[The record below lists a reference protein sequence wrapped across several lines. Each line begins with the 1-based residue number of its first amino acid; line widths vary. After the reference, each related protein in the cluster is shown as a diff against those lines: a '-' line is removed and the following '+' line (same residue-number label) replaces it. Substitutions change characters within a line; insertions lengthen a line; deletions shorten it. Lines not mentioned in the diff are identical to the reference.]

1 MNSKWFCD
9 IDSEFATKK
18 VNLLRISYFFTN
30 VPQSHPFFA
39 NSHSIH
45 FQFSRIHIEFTIC
58 FPNSLTIYY
67 LYREFTANWFPS
79 SRIHNGFTIFR
90 RYSKRIHYFFR
101 QFSLNSLSSLELK
114 SYSLSLTEILNEFS
128 SFFAEWIHY
137 PFHGFTTN
145 TLFSSRIYSE
155 FTTFFANLLWIP
167 IFSQI
172 HSKFT
177 S

>member
-1 MNSKWFCD
+1 MNSKWFCN

-18 VNLLRISYFFTN
+18 VNLLRESTSNFLFFHECT
-30 VPQSHPFFA
+30 SKSPFFA

-79 SRIHNGFTIFR
+79 SRIHNGFTIYR

-101 QFSLNSLSSLELK
+101 QFSLNSLSSLELNFQ
-114 SYSLSLTEILNEFS
+114 LTI
-128 SFFAEWIHY
+128 FFANSHWIHY
-137 PFHGFTTN
+137 F
-145 TLFSSRIYSE
+145 SRIYFE
-155 FTTFFANLLWIP
+155 FP
-167 IFSQI
+167 IF
-172 HSKFT
+172 F
-177 S
+177 